1 MSIITSTAERKAAV
15 EFAKAAAIRPEI
27 VGASLQR
34 IAREPELATAMFEI
48 LETQQIIEGEAR
60 ITLLPRSDNLLG
72 RLLAATARNE
82 APPQRADD
90 RR

>member
-1 MSIITSTAERKAAV
+1 
-15 EFAKAAAIRPEI
+15 
-27 VGASLQR
+27 
-34 IAREPELATAMFEI
+34 MFEI
-48 LETQQIIEGEAR
+48 LETQKIIEGEAR

-82 APPQRADD
+82 APPQRAND